1 MEDLLYQYNPWWDGD
16 FPQDA
21 LKKRPGYMARLGAC
35 LERRQIVFLAGLRR
49 VGKTSLMK
57 LGIRELVD
65 RGVEASRI
73 LYVSLDDYL
82 IKDTTIADI
91 LDAYRRIHKI
101 SRDEKLY
108 VFFDEVTHLPDYHL
122 QLKNVYDAQNTKIFA
137 ASSSSSLLRDDKA
150 ALTGR
155 SVMVEIRPLD
165 LDEFLDF
172 KGVVIKG
179 RDRHL
184 LDVYFREYMQVG
196 GLPENVISPSRE
208 YVMELVDDIVQ
219 KDIVAYH
226 GLRNSQTV
234 RDFFILLMERSGKQ
248 VSFAKMAKILGISP
262 DTARRYFG
270 YFMSTYLIHGIQ
282 RWGKT
287 NERLLAPQK
296 IYAGDLGIKYAFHG
310 NRDLGSYLENYIY
323 LCLRAE
329 NRVFYLYENGV
340 EIDFYTEGKV
350 LIESKYYAEMTK
362 KQARLF
368 ATYPANKRILIDSIE
383 NLRLLKDL

>member
-1 MEDLLYQYNPWWDGD
+1 MDDLLYQYNPWWDGD
-16 FPQDA
+16 FPQDV
-21 LKKRPGYMARLGAC
+21 LKKRPGYLKRLEAC
-35 LERRQIVFLAGLRR
+35 LERQQIVFLAGLRR

-57 LGIRELVD
+57 LIVRELVD
-65 RGVEASRI
+65 RGVDPSRI

-82 IKDTTIADI
+82 LKDTTIADI
-91 LDAYRRIHKI
+91 LDAYRKIHKI
-101 SRDEKLY
+101 PRDEKIH

-122 QLKNVYDAQNTKIFA
+122 QLKNVYDAQNVKIFA

-165 LDEFLDF
+165 LEEFLDF

-184 LDVYFREYMQVG
+184 LDPYFKEYMQVG

-208 YVMELVDDIVQ
+208 YVMELVDNIVQ

-248 VSFAKMAKILGISP
+248 VSFAKTGNILGISP
-262 DTARRYFG
+262 DTARRYLG

-287 NERLLAPQK
+287 NERLLSPQK

-329 NRVFYLYENGV
+329 KRVFYVYENGV
-340 EIDFYTEGKV
+340 EIDFYTEDKV
-350 LIESKYYAEMTK
+350 LIESKYYAEMTE

-368 ATYPANKRILIDSIE
+368 ASYPANKRLLIDSIGK
-383 NLRLLKDL
+383 LRLLQDI